1 MTRRPRPNLP
11 PSIHPIEPVSS
22 QPVSVMTDW
31 RIFQLRGPTN
41 LRSRHL
47 VGRADGEG
55 RVCSALA
62 RLDLTTLTTLTAVS
76 GSGRFYRL
84 EGPPGQ
90 NPDATY
96 VWEQW
101 TRLNRATHMRDMTR
115 ALLRL
120 RRLRGL
126 HDLPEAAPPAEP
138 WGPLE

>member
-62 RLDLTTLTTLTAVS
+62 RLDLTTLTAVS

-84 EGPPGQ
+84 EGSPGQ
-90 NPDATY
+90 DPDATY

-101 TRLNRATHMRDMTR
+101 TRLNRTTHIRDMTR

-120 RRLRGL
+120 GRLRGL
-126 HDLPEAAPPAEP
+126 QDLWEAAPPAEL

>member
-1 MTRRPRPNLP
+1 MTLHIMTGVFTT
-11 PSIHPIEPVSS
+11 IHPIK
-22 QPVSVMTDW
+22 PVSVQPFSVMTHW
-31 RIFQLRGPTN
+31 RVFQVRGS
-41 LRSRHL
+41 LGSRSRHL
-47 VGRADGEG
+47 VGRSGGEG

-62 RLDLTTLTTLTAVS
+62 KLDLTSLTAVS
-76 GSGRFYRL
+76 RSGRFYRL

-90 NPDATY
+90 DPDATY

-101 TRLNRATHMRDMTR
+101 TRLNRTTHIRDMTR

>member
-1 MTRRPRPNLP
+1 MTRYITGMFAT
-11 PSIHPIEPVSS
+11 IHPIEPVSV
-22 QPVSVMTDW
+22 QPFSVMTNW
-31 RIFQLRGPTN
+31 RVFQVRGP
-41 LRSRHL
+41 LGSRSRHL
-47 VGRADGEG
+47 VGRVSGEG

-62 RLDLTTLTTLTAVS
+62 RLDLTTLTAVS

-90 NPDATY
+90 DPDATY

-101 TRLNRATHMRDMTR
+101 ARLNRTTHMRDMTR

>member
-1 MTRRPRPNLP
+1 MTRYITGMFTT
-11 PSIHPIEPVSS
+11 IHPIEPVSV
-22 QPVSVMTDW
+22 QPFSVMTHW
-31 RIFQLRGPTN
+31 RIFQVWGPTGR
-41 LRSRHL
+41 RSRHL
-47 VGRADGEG
+47 VGRASGEV
-55 RVCSALA
+55 RVCIALA
-62 RLDLTTLTTLTAVS
+62 KLDLASLMAVS

-84 EGPPGQ
+84 KGPPGQ

>member
-1 MTRRPRPNLP
+1 MTRYITGMFTT
-11 PSIHPIEPVSS
+11 IHPIEPVSV
-22 QPVSVMTDW
+22 QPFSVMTNW
-31 RIFQLRGPTN
+31 RVFQVRGP
-41 LRSRHL
+41 LGSRSRHL
-47 VGRADGEG
+47 VGRVSGEG

-62 RLDLTTLTTLTAVS
+62 KLDLTSLTAVS
-76 GSGRFYRL
+76 RSGRFYRL
-84 EGPPGQ
+84 EGPPGHD
-90 NPDATY
+90 PDATY

-101 TRLNRATHMRDMTR
+101 ARLNRTTHMRDMTR